1 MLPLWTRLVGL
12 FGSPVLLA
20 VAWWRWWGD
29 DRARHP
35 DWRATLLL
43 GGLAAASAD
52 VAIFWISVAIRSAA
66 GHGTPAAMS
75 VYIVA
80 GTATFFL
87 ELAGLVG
94 ALCGKGRGRLLTLVA
109 VVSSFIASLPIAF

>member
-1 MLPLWTRLVGL
+1 
-12 FGSPVLLA
+12 VLLA

-29 DRARHP
+29 DRTRHP

-66 GHGTPAAMS
+66 GHGTQTAMIVFTIAGMVTFYLEVAA
-75 VYIVA
+75 
-80 GTATFFL
+80 
-87 ELAGLVG
+87 LVG
-94 ALCGKGRGRLLTLVA
+94 ALFGKGRGRLLTLVA